1 MPSAIRW
8 KIFPWE
14 GVLVDL
20 ALLAFWTWALPSATA
35 WCLHWPHIAVWSLVL
50 LQTLAVSRMVSLFMA
65 GESPAF
71 LGRLAPLGGLAA
83 VLSAGGFLWLL
94 GAMFASKI
102 EWGFVTQRMPLVLV
116 FTTLLALGVQMD
128 SAEEVRTPIA
138 RARDAVLVV
147 SYLFAGEAFLFAMAD
162 GASAGKRGG
171 LILGLVLCHVPIRF
185 VFASVAPTS
194 RYELLSA
201 AVSFGVVLNSL
212 VG

>member
-1 MPSAIRW
+1 M
-8 KIFPWE
+8 
-14 GVLVDL
+14 
-20 ALLAFWTWALPSATA
+20 
-35 WCLHWPHIAVWSLVL
+35 
-50 LQTLAVSRMVSLFMA
+50 
-65 GESPAF
+65 
-71 LGRLAPLGGLAA
+71 
-83 VLSAGGFLWLL
+83 LSAGGFLWLL

>member
-1 MPSAIRW
+1 
-8 KIFPWE
+8 
-14 GVLVDL
+14 
-20 ALLAFWTWALPSATA
+20 
-35 WCLHWPHIAVWSLVL
+35 
-50 LQTLAVSRMVSLFMA
+50 
-65 GESPAF
+65 
-71 LGRLAPLGGLAA
+71 